1 MTQSVELGNERP
13 NNLQKSKIVQI
24 VYLIEA
30 PSEWIITELNAL
42 KDKGFEV
49 LVCLTD
55 KSGEKK
61 LKDKFDYISAGWLQY
76 ILNLISLFLTHPL
89 TTFKTFKNWR
99 KEIGGQLTFRA
110 LFLAKN
116 LKERKISHIH
126 AHFASAAT
134 SMAMIISDLIGV
146 PFSFTAHAYDIFR
159 DDVNKNLLIRKIK
172 AAQFVRC
179 ISAYN
184 KAYLQKF
191 LRNTDD
197 KFHVIHCG
205 VDTKKFAPGLTRKES
220 IFTIISVSNLIEK
233 KGTEYL
239 IKALKILKAEGYPFQ
254 AILVGEGPE
263 KENLLLLTKNL
274 NLWKEIT
281 FLGKIPHSKLPALY
295 ARSDLF
301 ILPSIISKN
310 NDMDGIPVVLM
321 EAMAVGIP
329 VISTN
334 ISGIP
339 ELVKDRETGLLINQ
353 RNEKALADAIRL
365 LMENGDLRKKLA
377 MGGKEMVIKEFNIE
391 RIAKEIIQMFSKS
404 I

>member
-1 MTQSVELGNERP
+1 M
-13 NNLQKSKIVQI
+13 QI

-30 PSEWIITELNAL
+30 PSAWIITELNAL

-55 KSGEKK
+55 KSGEEK
-61 LKDKFDYISAGWLQY
+61 LKDKFDYISTGCLRY
-76 ILNLISLFLTHPL
+76 ILSLISLFLTHPS
-89 TTFKTFKNWR
+89 TIFKTFKNWR
-99 KEIGGQLTFRA
+99 KEIGGRLTFRA

-134 SMAMIISDLIGV
+134 SMAMIISDLTGI

-159 DDVNKNLLIRKIK
+159 DDVNGDLLARKTK

-179 ISAYN
+179 ISAHN

-191 LRNTDD
+191 LRNADD

-205 VDTKKFAPGLTRKES
+205 VDTKKFAPGLTRKDS

-263 KENLLLLTKNL
+263 KEKLLLLTKNL

-301 ILPSIISKN
+301 ILPSIILKN

-321 EAMAVGIP
+321 EAMASGIP

-339 ELVKDRETGLLINQ
+339 ELIKDKKTGLLVNQ
-353 RNEKALADAIRL
+353 RDERTLAAAIRL

-377 MGGKEMVIKEFNIE
+377 MGGKETVIREFNIE